1 MISSLRGQLQAVRA
15 DQLVLEVH
23 GVGYGVAVPKPLISR
38 TRVGQ
43 ELFLHTVMIVREDSL
58 SLYGFESFDELD
70 LFQVLLGVN
79 GVGPKSA
86 LGIISA
92 LTPDELAI
100 AVADQ
105 DEKPFRKVS
114 GIGPKTARLILLQ
127 LQGKVHPVTQDA
139 VAASVA
145 VPIKQEVVAALI
157 SLGWNERQSLA
168 AFEAAY
174 SNADDSTR
182 GQLNQLLK
190 LALAHGASAVN
201 G

>member
-1 MISSLRGQLQAVRA
+1 MISSLRGQLQAVRL

-23 GVGYGVAVPKPLISR
+23 GIGYGVAVPKPLISR
-38 TRVGQ
+38 IRVGQ

-58 SLYGFESFDELD
+58 SLFGFESLDELE

-92 LTPDELAI
+92 LTPDELAS

-127 LQGKVHPVTQDA
+127 LQGKVHPA
-139 VAASVA
+139 VQNHVSAPITMS
-145 VPIKQEVVAALI
+145 IKQEVVAALI
-157 SLGWNERQSLA
+157 SLGWNERQSVA
-168 AFEAAY
+168 AYEAAY
-174 SNADDSTR
+174 ASADDAAR
-182 GQLNQLLK
+182 AQLNQLLK
-190 LALAHGASAVN
+190 MALAHGSSVVN